1 MKRTLRLS
9 TASGLTQCSSSPIS
23 HAPRTN
29 ALPNVAGEADGRAG
43 PLCSAWTSSYSRAD
57 GPEHGRARSLP
68 LGVMPYLERSRAT
81 KPPWTMPTEQM
92 LVIRRATVLSAR
104 MPLRLGDAVLDS
116 AVLHGALVAVPVHRA
131 RGGGLRRFAR
141 SRPLDC
147 IR

>member
-1 MKRTLRLS
+1 VGQLGLS
-9 TASGLTQCSSSPIS
+9 M
-23 HAPRTN
+23 
-29 ALPNVAGEADGRAG
+29 
-43 PLCSAWTSSYSRAD
+43 D
-57 GPEHGRARSLP
+57 GPAAYL

-116 AVLHGALVAVPVHRA
+116 AVLHGALTAGRIRRG

-141 SRPLDC
+141 SRPLDR
-147 IR
+147 IRLRRTRGHVRRRVMWASRRPPAVASRQVEFVVAVCFVGS